1 MNELWITF
9 VDHEGSDQQLLID
22 KDEFVIG
29 RHSSTDL
36 CFPDERL
43 SREHLRI
50 EKVNDD
56 YVVTDNG
63 STNGTKI
70 NGNDIFEPT
79 VLKDGDTLILG
90 DKLEIA
96 IELREQ
102 APEIAAEEPA
112 VAAPAGVESAADSEA
127 PAPTANASPQ
137 TPAVSPESSF
147 SAGIFVAVAVFGV
160 LLVGILGVLIY
171 AFASGGG
178 AKQQD
183 GNDFVYTKDRDDDD
197 PPSRNARST
206 PSPKPESSSPVNSSP
221 ANTVNTSTPANSVSS
236 KDLSDTAKVEQNV
249 ANFLRKIAYG
259 EPKAFLTSQQART
272 VGGKIKQISNS
283 SSLAD
288 NINSVRKN
296 SVQIKAIA
304 ASKSLKPQFLAAAAI
319 SKLGSSRGDVVATAR
334 EMAEVFGKLRTPIG
348 NELSD
353 EALLMVAAYHQ
364 GSGGAMI
371 NMLQKVVNEY
381 PDAPR
386 DVRTI
391 WFLHDK
397 GKLSDGAFDF
407 AIMFL
412 AVGTIA
418 QNPKDFNVNCDALV
432 L

>member
-9 VDHEGSDQQLLID
+9 VNHEGSDQQLLVD

-50 EKVNDD
+50 EKIDD
-56 YVVTDNG
+56 EYVATDNG
-63 STNGTKI
+63 STNGTKV
-70 NGNDIFEPT
+70 NGTDIFEPT
-79 VLKDGDTLILG
+79 VLKDGDSLVLG
-90 DKLEIA
+90 DRLQIA
-96 IELREQ
+96 IELREL
-102 APEIAAEEPA
+102 APEIAVEEPA
-112 VAAPAGVESAADSEA
+112 ADAPIGAESLADAEALAPIAVAATQMP
-127 PAPTANASPQ
+127 ASPE
-137 TPAVSPESSF
+137 PSF
-147 SAGIFVAVAVFGV
+147 SPGIFLAVAVFGV

-171 AFASGGG
+171 AFASSGP

-183 GNDFVYTKDRDDDD
+183 GNDFVYTKDPDDDD
-197 PPSRNARST
+197 PPVRNTRST
-206 PSPKPESSSPVNSSP
+206 PSPKPESSSS
-221 ANTVNTSTPANSVSS
+221 VNTPQGNSVATGTPGNNVST
-236 KDLSDTAKVEQNV
+236 KDLSETARTEQN
-249 ANFLRKIAYG
+249 AAIFLRKIAYG
-259 EPKAFLTSQQART
+259 DPKAFLTSQQART
-272 VGGKIKQISNS
+272 VGGKIRQISNS

-296 SVQIKAIA
+296 SAQIKAIA
-304 ASKSLKPQFLAAAAI
+304 ASKSLQPQFLAAAAI

-348 NELSD
+348 NELYD
-353 EALLMVAAYHQ
+353 EALLMVAAYRQ
-364 GSGGAMI
+364 GSGAEMI

-381 PDAPR
+381 PEAPR